1 MVCLGLLGSFEL
13 HKKKI
18 QKALFSSLFNFKLI
32 LTLFYYYDGMF
43 LVLVVGTSY
52 VAVIGQFPTTS
63 GLTCGLIK
71 PGLFLQFVGCCSPER
86 AARAAPATRL
96 TCSTPVS
103 LSEPMWLKRDATGGR
118 LCVYKMLYWSLRTGK
133 KLICLLRTC
142 GLAVLNCS

>member
-1 MVCLGLLGSFEL
+1 MISLGLLGSFEL

-18 QKALFSSLFNFKLI
+18 QKGLFSSLFNFKLI

-52 VAVIGQFPTTS
+52 VAVVGPVPYTTWFDMWS
-63 GLTCGLIK
+63 HKAWSVRT
-71 PGLFLQFVGCCSPER
+71 VHGCCSPER

-96 TCSTPVS
+96 ACSTPVS
-103 LSEPMWLKRDATGGR
+103 LSEPMWLKGDATGGR

-133 KLICLLRTC
+133 KLVCLLRTC
-142 GLAVLNCS
+142 GLAILNCS